1 MTKPVQSL
9 PKSQADSAA
18 VSALAPRGAVSAG
31 GYPTVAPRVQSECP
45 PINNMG
51 ENEAGHVEEQAV
63 LRGRRTFYTMA
74 KVKAHKRLA
83 IIDWLN
89 FTVHEDT
96 FNKVKGEQMIDTDHY
111 VIEASKQLEKI
122 FGFGV
127 TMKRDMGMN
136 FYRESWIVGEKFG
149 HVCFGGQ
156 RETMLISISGLG
168 CQNAASG
175 WEKRLYDFL
184 NNFAVRPSIS
194 RIDLAHDDLEGRYL
208 SVDWAASKWA
218 ARGFNS
224 GKGGRLVNIERV
236 GNWDAPTGAGRTVT
250 FGIRSAGKF
259 CRFYEKGRQLG
270 DKNSSWCRAEVE
282 FKSSD
287 RIIPLDV
294 LLEPSAYFAGAYPCF
309 AEFFDQEHAARL
321 QLKEKTAR
329 TTLATAVRVFKHQ
342 FGKYQSFF
350 RALHGDAAW
359 LEMSCSDD
367 RDAVPKRLEAVMSGF
382 GKAVSYIHEGFNQS
396 VVNPDTDY
404 ILALDGTR
412 HVEKKHIQ
420 AAHYWVI

>member
-1 MTKPVQSL
+1 M
-9 PKSQADSAA
+9 AA
-18 VSALAPRGAVSAG
+18 QFRTPRQIGD
-31 GYPTVAPRVQSECP
+31 
-45 PINNMG
+45 I
-51 ENEAGHVEEQAV
+51 
-63 LRGRRTFYTMA
+63 
-74 KVKAHKRLA
+74 
-83 IIDWLN
+83 
-89 FTVHEDT
+89 
-96 FNKVKGEQMIDTDHY
+96 
-111 VIEASKQLEKI
+111 
-122 FGFGV
+122 
-127 TMKRDMGMN
+127 
-136 FYRESWIVGEKFG
+136 
-149 HVCFGGQ
+149 
-156 RETMLISISGLG
+156 
-168 CQNAASG
+168 
-175 WEKRLYDFL
+175 
-184 NNFAVRPSIS
+184 
-194 RIDLAHDDLEGRYL
+194 
-208 SVDWAASKWA
+208 
-218 ARGFNS
+218 
-224 GKGGRLVNIERV
+224 
-236 GNWDAPTGAGRTVT
+236 
-250 FGIRSAGKF
+250 GKF

-350 RALHGDAAW
+350 RSLHGDDAW

-367 RDAVPKRLEAVMSGF
+367 RDAVPKRLEAVMSCF